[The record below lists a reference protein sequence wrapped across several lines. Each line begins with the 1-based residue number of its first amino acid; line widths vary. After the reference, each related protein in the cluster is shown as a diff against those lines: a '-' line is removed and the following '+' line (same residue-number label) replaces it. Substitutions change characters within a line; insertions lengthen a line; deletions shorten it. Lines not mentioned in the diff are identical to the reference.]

1 MTKNTDNNT
10 DEATEEISDTLTP
23 KELALLFGTTPKVV
37 RKFLRSLTSERPGKG
52 GRWVI
57 QRSDLEALEARFE
70 NWNTRSATVL
80 SIDDED

>member
-1 MTKNTDNNT
+1 MTNDNDT
-10 DEATEEISDTLTP
+10 TTEETETNSLTP
-23 KELALLFGTTPKVV
+23 KELALHLGSDPKTV
-37 RKFLRSLTSERPGKG
+37 RKFLRSLTTERPGKG